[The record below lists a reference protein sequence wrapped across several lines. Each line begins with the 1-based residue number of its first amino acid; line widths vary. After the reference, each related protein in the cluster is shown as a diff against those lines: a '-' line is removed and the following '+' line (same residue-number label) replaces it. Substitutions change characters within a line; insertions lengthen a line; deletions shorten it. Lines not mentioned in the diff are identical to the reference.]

1 MPRPIVLYVRYVEA
15 VNRVIGRL
23 AMLIIFALM
32 GILLLSSVS
41 RTALNI
47 SFIWTVEMA
56 QFMLAAFYMLGGG
69 YSMQLGSHVRMDL
82 LYSRWSPRGQALAD
96 VITSFFLL
104 FYLVFLLLGGI
115 SSTQYAL
122 QYGQRNYSSWA
133 SAAVADQDHHDVRHH
148 HDAASGHRHVLP
160 GPSDGERE
168 NGSKP

>member
-133 SAAVADQDHHDVRHH
+133 PPLSPIKIIMTFGITMMLLQAIAMFFRDLATVR
-148 HDAASGHRHVLP
+148 
-160 GPSDGERE
+160 GERLE
-168 NGSKP
+168 